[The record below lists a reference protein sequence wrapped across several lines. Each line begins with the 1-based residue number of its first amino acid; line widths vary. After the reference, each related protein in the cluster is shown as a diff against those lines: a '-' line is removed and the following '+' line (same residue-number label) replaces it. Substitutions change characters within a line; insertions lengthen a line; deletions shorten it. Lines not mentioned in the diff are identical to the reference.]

1 VFELIGSLNMGKL
14 TIMVVDDSSP
24 MREVIIKTIKAA
36 GYTSDNFIQASNGR
50 EALDLMQGNWIDL
63 LVTDYNMPDMD
74 GLMLIEEMK
83 KDDVFSSVPVLIITT
98 ERREELI
105 ELFIEKGAAGYLKK
119 PFRPEEIRQKIS
131 EILGERN
138 FDGDEAED
146 FDEGL
151 DF

>member
-1 VFELIGSLNMGKL
+1 MGKL

-36 GYTSDNFIQASNGR
+36 GYSSETFIQASNGKK
-50 EALDLMQGNWIDL
+50 ALELMQKNWIDL

-83 KDDVFSSVPVLIITT
+83 KDEVFSSVPVLIITT
-98 ERREELI
+98 ERRDELI
-105 ELFIEKGAAGYLKK
+105 AKFMEKGAAGYLKK
-119 PFRPEEIRQKIS
+119 PFKPEDIREKII
-131 EILGERN
+131 EILGERIC
-138 FDGDEAED
+138 DGNEAED

>member
-1 VFELIGSLNMGKL
+1 MGKL

-24 MREVIIKTIKAA
+24 MREVIIKTVKAA
-36 GYTSDNFIQASNGR
+36 GYSSENFLQASNGR
-50 EALDLMQGNWIDL
+50 EALVMMQDNWIDL

-83 KDDVFSSVPVLIITT
+83 KDDVFASVPVLIITT
-98 ERREELI
+98 ERRDELI
-105 ELFIEKGAAGYLKK
+105 ELFMEKGAAGYLKK
-119 PFRPEEIRQKIS
+119 PFKPEEIRQKIV
-131 EILGERN
+131 EILGERIC
-138 FDGDEAED
+138 DESEAED

>member
-1 VFELIGSLNMGKL
+1 MGKL

-36 GYTSDNFIQASNGR
+36 GYSSENFIQASNGKK
-50 EALDLMQGNWIDL
+50 ALELMQDNWIDL

-83 KDDVFSSVPVLIITT
+83 KDEVFSSVPVLIITT
-98 ERREELI
+98 ERRDELI
-105 ELFIEKGAAGYLKK
+105 SMFMEKGAAGYLKK
-119 PFRPEEIRQKIS
+119 PFKPEDIREKII
-131 EILGERN
+131 EILGERICN
-138 FDGDEAED
+138 GSEAED

>member
-1 VFELIGSLNMGKL
+1 MGKL

-24 MREVIIKTIKAA
+24 MREVIIKTVKAA
-36 GYTSDNFIQASNGR
+36 GYSSENFLQASNGR
-50 EALDLMQGNWIDL
+50 EALVMMQDNWIDL

-83 KDDVFSSVPVLIITT
+83 KDDVFASVPVLIITT
-98 ERREELI
+98 ERRDELI
-105 ELFIEKGAAGYLKK
+105 ELFMEKGEAGYLKK
-119 PFRPEEIRQKIS
+119 PFKPEEIRQKIV
-131 EILGERN
+131 EILGERIC
-138 FDGDEAED
+138 DESEAED

>member
-1 VFELIGSLNMGKL
+1 MGNY

-36 GYTSDNFIQASNGR
+36 GYSSETFLQAANGK
-50 EALDLMQGNWIDL
+50 EALSVLSGNWVDL

-74 GLMLIEEMK
+74 GLELLVEMK
-83 KDDVFSSVPVLIITT
+83 KDEIFSSVPVLIITT
-98 ERREELI
+98 EQRDE
-105 ELFIEKGAAGYLKK
+105 FIEKFMGEGAAGYLKK
-119 PFRPEEIRQKIS
+119 PFKPEDIKQEIIK
-131 EILGERN
+131 ILGDRSGNGSDME
-138 FDGDEAED
+138 E